1 MSADDPY
8 HDRKVY
14 HKAALIGADGSISP
28 LCAKKP
34 RALNLRLELW
44 TLRWEAVT
52 CRKCLSL
59 RDPLTPRAAPPPA
72 APPRLLP
79 LPPGSSR

>member
-1 MSADDPY
+1 MSEKPLPSDDPY

-14 HKAALIGADGSISP
+14 HKAALMRPDGAVSP

-34 RALNLRLELW
+34 RALNLRRELW

-52 CRKCLSL
+52 CQRCLAM
-59 RDPLTPRAAPPPA
+59 RPKEQTA
-72 APPRLLP
+72 
-79 LPPGSSR
+79 